1 MRSPSAAAFSKL
13 AISSALLTV
22 RSFSIMS
29 SRLTRPSLGK
39 RVCRRAYMLCGTQP
53 SGSSGP
59 ASPSMPTLAPV
70 KPNSTSRS
78 ATLSPKVA
86 RLGRTSARAAP
97 VVGEDR
103 RIDER
108 GRLAVA
114 GKDEHVELG
123 IAADRAEVARIGDVE
138 VPHRRP
144 AAQDQAI
151 EGARVHLLAHRR
163 PAPVALLERGRGI
176 FHELAHGGSLSSES
190 CAGLTRASIF
200 FAKKFL

>member
-1 MRSPSAAAFSKL
+1 MNEVGSPSRGKTSTL
-13 AISSALLTV
+13 NSALPPIGQ
-22 RSFSIMS
+22 RW
-29 SRLTRPSLGK
+29 R
-39 RVCRRAYMLCGTQP
+39 
-53 SGSSGP
+53 
-59 ASPSMPTLAPV
+59 
-70 KPNSTSRS
+70 
-78 ATLSPKVA
+78 
-86 RLGRTSARAAP
+86 
-97 VVGEDR
+97 D
-103 RIDER
+103 
-108 GRLAVA
+108 
-114 GKDEHVELG
+114 
-123 IAADRAEVARIGDVE
+123 IGDVE